1 MQNSICNVRCFL
13 HTPAPTFFCRQ
24 GLTDARLASMTPD
37 PPVPRTGITGLYHDA
52 LFKPRDSELVDG
64 LHLRALNSLLPQ
76 KQRAIRTAVEEAA

>member
-1 MQNSICNVRCFL
+1 
-13 HTPAPTFFCRQ
+13 
-24 GLTDARLASMTPD
+24 MTPD
-37 PPVPRTGITGLYHDA
+37 PPVPRTGITSLYHDA